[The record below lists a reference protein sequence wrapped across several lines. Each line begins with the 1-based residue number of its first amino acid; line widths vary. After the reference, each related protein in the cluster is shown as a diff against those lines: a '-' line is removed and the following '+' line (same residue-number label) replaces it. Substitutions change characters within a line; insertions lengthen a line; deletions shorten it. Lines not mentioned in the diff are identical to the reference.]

1 MTPTADNTAT
11 EERGPRAF
19 LSPDD
24 KIIIDSIEDQPS
36 RTERLAQALKRADVD
51 QLKRRLADC
60 IRRREEAAAAAISSE
75 LVARGIPPVFYGIE
89 RIDAA
94 MLAPE
99 DARMILL
106 TADLQW
112 LRHRYPSHRP
122 AWQRL
127 ESLFTHPTLEQS
139 KLDYLFYDGNRTSGA
154 MVKALALTIEQQ
166 RECCFL
172 QVEGVKRWTAA
183 LFLRWAVARTQI
195 EAGIRDKD
203 RRPVEAQDAT
213 IAVRSNLWIC
223 AELAKWKPQPT
234 ADLYMAMTGKTMP
247 RNAAQQHLD
256 RLPKVG
262 KKWARPPSFLPIGAS
277 GVS

>member
-11 EERGPRAF
+11 EERGPRAL

-36 RTERLAQALKRADVD
+36 RTERLAQVLKRADVD
-51 QLKRRLADC
+51 QLKRRLAAC
-60 IRRREEAAAAAISSE
+60 IRRREEADAAAISSE

-106 TADLQW
+106 TADLKW

-139 KLDYLFYDGNRTSGA
+139 KLDYLFYDGTRSQGA
-154 MVKALALTIEQQ
+154 MVKALALTTEQQ
-166 RECCFL
+166 RECCFV
-172 QVEGVKRWTAA
+172 QTEGVQRWTAA
-183 LFLRWAVARTQI
+183 LFRRWAAARAQI
-195 EAGIRDKD
+195 EAGIRATD
-203 RRPVEAQDAT
+203 RRPVEDQDAT
-213 IAVRSNLWIC
+213 ISVRSDLWIC

-234 ADLYMAMTGKTMP
+234 ANLYKARTGKTMP
-247 RNAAQQHLD
+247 RNIARQHLG
-256 RLPKVG
+256 RLPKIG
-262 KKWARPPSFLPIGAS
+262 KR
-277 GVS
+277 